1 MSIEQK
7 THDTILFKNVVKLI
21 QSKFSKKQAELVSQ
35 FAHYFC
41 AGISSIDF
49 EYKNANELYAP
60 IVSLWNYMQACS
72 EECDVRVYT
81 PELETHGWQ
90 SRHTIIE
97 LVHKDMPFLVDSVRM
112 ELNRLGIN
120 IHLHIHMPMTIT
132 RDKDSNIS
140 AIARPDPEKDD
151 DDVTPMYLEI
161 DRQLDKSELEL
172 IKSNLEEILSD
183 VRVTVSDWEKMKK
196 KLNQVIGRL
205 DKLPKK
211 LQNAKNKECRDFL
224 EWISG
229 NHFTLLGYTYYE
241 LNNDKNDLRLVPQKR
256 ASLGLKTKQH
266 WSPKAY
272 KLSDLPAGA
281 RNLILN
287 TENLLVLTK
296 LSAISRVH
304 RPAHIDY
311 IGVKR
316 VNEKGEIIGEDRFIG
331 LYTSA
336 AYNLNPMSIPV
347 LRQKIHAVQE
357 RSGFTKQEHD
367 LKVLKNILETYPRD
381 ELFQTNVDKLYETTI
396 GILQIQERPI
406 IRLFARRDPYGRFF
420 ACLVYVPREIYTTRI
435 RIKITEILK
444 SAFGAISEPQFTTT
458 FSESILARLHFIIPV
473 ENAEAIKYDVKEI
486 EKDLYQATRSWEDNL
501 NEVLLSEF
509 GEAEGKR
516 LFQRYS
522 DRFPAG
528 YQDESIIQ
536 TAVLDIKHMEAL
548 TDEKALSML
557 LYRSQEDGHGNIRFK
572 LFYRDQP
579 KPLSDVMPML
589 ENMGLNIIGETPYRV
604 KPAAGSVRWI
614 SDFEMQHPAGID
626 LDLELVKDKFQEA
639 FSRIWFD
646 DAENDGFNRLVLSA
660 SLNWRET
667 AMLRAYAKYMWQIGS
682 SFSQSYVEE
691 TLAAYPEIAKLLV
704 VYFFQKFDPVSKQS
718 ERVEKELRDRIIGEL
733 DEVAN
738 LDQDRILHRYLE
750 MIDATIRTNFF
761 QLDENGESKNY
772 ISLKLKP
779 SQISDIPKPAPMF
792 EIFVYSPRV
801 EGVHLR
807 GGKVARGGLRWSDR
821 REDFRT
827 EILGLVKA
835 QQVKNSVIVPV
846 GAKGGFVCKRSL
858 AGLSREEF
866 MAEGI
871 ACYETFISALLDI
884 TDNLIDGKLVPPDR
898 VVRHDEDDPYLV
910 VAADKGTATFSD
922 IANGISEKYGFW
934 LGDAFAS
941 GGSIGYDHKKMG
953 ITAKGAWESVKRHFM
968 EMGIDSQNEDF
979 TAVGIGDMSGD
990 VFGNGMLCSRHIKL
1004 VAAFNHMHIFI
1015 DPNPDS
1021 EKSYVERERLF
1032 KLPRSSW
1039 EDYNTKLISAGG
1051 GIFSRSSKAIP
1062 LSEEIQKLLGIEEQS
1077 LTPNQLIS
1085 AILKAEV
1092 DLLWNGGIGTYIKAG
1107 SETHSDV
1114 GDRAN
1119 DGLRINASELRCG
1132 IIGEGGNLGVTQLAR
1147 IEYMRRGG
1155 RGNSDFIDNAGGV
1168 NCSDNE
1174 VNIKILLNQ
1183 IVATGDMTEKQRNK
1197 LLLSMTD
1204 EVGEIVLRENFL
1216 QAQSISVSEER
1227 SEKMV
1232 KELMRFIHWL
1242 EREERLDRELEFLP
1256 SDEELIERL
1265 AQGEGLTRAE
1275 IAVLTAYGKMV
1286 LKEELCSPEVANEPF
1301 YKDVLVNYFPKPI
1314 RRKYAGETQ
1323 EHPLKDEIIAMCLAN
1338 EMVDYLGS
1346 NFAFRAMD
1354 ETGATPA
1361 DVATCFTLAK
1371 EIYDM
1376 PAMWKQIEALDH
1388 SIPASIKHNMI
1399 YQTQRMVRRCTR
1411 WFLRHRRKNLAI
1423 QEGIE
1428 YFKDGVV
1435 ELQKTIHK
1443 ALDKVENDGIKEDIN
1458 SWVDHGVPK
1467 KLAER
1472 ICYLSTMFSALD
1484 IVEMSKLTGLNI
1496 SMVAE
1501 VYFKLGAKLE
1511 LHWFLEQ
1518 INLQAVDNH
1527 WQAFARASFREDL
1540 DWQQRSLT
1548 VAVLHMSHKE
1558 TSAEE
1563 RIISWIIEN
1572 SSLLSRW
1579 QQMLADF
1586 RASKRHEFAKFSVAL
1601 RELLILVQSSVR
1613 AAAIAR
1619 EEDLGTIKKS

>member
-21 QSKFSKKQAELVSQ
+21 ESKFSKKQAELVSQ

-41 AGISSIDF
+41 AGISTIDF

-120 IHLHIHMPMTIT
+120 IYLHIHTPLTIT
-132 RDKDSNIS
+132 RDKNNSIS
-140 AIARPDPEKDD
+140 SISGPDPSGSSYG
-151 DDVTPMYLEI
+151 VTPMYLEI

-172 IKSNLEEILSD
+172 IKNNLEEVLSD
-183 VRVTVSDWEKMKK
+183 VRVTVSDWDKMKG
-196 KLNQVIGRL
+196 KLTQVIDRL
-205 DKLPKK
+205 DNLPKK
-211 LQNAKNKECRDFL
+211 LQNEKNKECRDFL

-229 NHFTLLGYTYYE
+229 NHFTLLGYTFYE
-241 LNNDKNDLRLVPQKR
+241 LNNEKNDFRLVPQESE
-256 ASLGLKTKQH
+256 SLGLKTKQN
-266 WSPKAY
+266 WRPKAY
-272 KLSDLPAGA
+272 MLSDLPSGA

-296 LSAISRVH
+296 LSAVSRVH

-311 IGVKR
+311 IGIKR
-316 VNEKGEIIGEDRFIG
+316 VNKKGEIIGEDRFIG

-347 LRQKIHAVQE
+347 LRQKIQAVKK
-357 RSGFTKQEHD
+357 RSGLTELEHD
-367 LKVLKNILETYPRD
+367 LKVLRNILETYPRD
-381 ELFQTNVDKLYETTI
+381 ELFQTSVDKLYETAI

-420 ACLVYVPREIYTTRI
+420 SCLVYVPREIYTTRI
-435 RIKITEILK
+435 RIRITEILK
-444 SAFGAISEPQFTTT
+444 EAFGAISEPQFTTS

-473 ENAEAIKYDVKEI
+473 ENAEKIKYDVKDI

-516 LFQRYS
+516 LYQRYAT
-522 DRFPAG
+522 RFPVG
-528 YQDESIIQ
+528 YQDQSIIQ

-548 TDEKALSML
+548 TDDNALSML
-557 LYRSQEDGHGNIRFK
+557 LYRSQEDSQDNIRFK

-604 KPAAGSVRWI
+604 KPEGGSVRWI
-614 SDFEMQHPAGID
+614 SDFEMQHPAGTN

-639 FSRIWFD
+639 FSRIWFE

-667 AMLRAYAKYMWQIGS
+667 AVLRAYAKYMWQIGS
-682 SFSQSYVEE
+682 AFSQNYVEE
-691 TLAAYPEIAKLLV
+691 TLAAYPDIAKLLV
-704 VYFFQKFDPVSKQS
+704 AYFFQKFDPASAQSKKT
-718 ERVEKELRDRIIGEL
+718 EKELSKRILGEL
-733 DEVAN
+733 DTVAN
-738 LDQDRILHRYLE
+738 LDQDRILNRYLSL
-750 MIDATIRTNFF
+750 IDATVRTNFF
-761 QLDENGESKNY
+761 QVDQNGQPKNY

-779 SQISDIPKPAPMF
+779 SQINDIPKPAPMF

-858 AGLSREEF
+858 AGLSREAF
-866 MAEGI
+866 MEEGI
-871 ACYETFISALLDI
+871 ACYQIFISALLDI
-884 TDNLIDGKLVPPDR
+884 TDNLIDGNLTPPDR

-922 IANGISEKYGFW
+922 IANGISQKYGFW
-934 LGDAFAS
+934 MGDAFAS
-941 GGSIGYDHKKMG
+941 GGSVGYDHKKMG

-968 EMGIDSQNEDF
+968 EMGIDCQSQDF

-990 VFGNGMLCSRHIKL
+990 VFGNGMLCSRHTKL

-1015 DPNPDS
+1015 DPNPDA

-1032 KLPRSSW
+1032 KLPRSGW
-1039 EDYNTKLISAGG
+1039 DDYNLELISKGG
-1051 GIFSRSSKAIP
+1051 GVFSRSAKSIP
-1062 LSEEIQKLLGIEEQS
+1062 LTDQMRKLLGIREKS
-1077 LTPNQLIS
+1077 LAPNELIS

-1092 DLLWNGGIGTYIKAG
+1092 DLLWNGGIGTYIKSK

-1119 DGLRINASELRCG
+1119 DGLRINGSELKCG
-1132 IIGEGGNLGVTQLAR
+1132 IIGEGGNLGVTQLGR
-1147 IEYMRRGG
+1147 VEYMLRGG

-1183 IVATGDMTEKQRNK
+1183 IVSTGDMTEKQRNK

-1227 SEKMV
+1227 AEKMV

-1242 EREERLDRELEFLP
+1242 EKEGRLDRELEFLP
-1256 SDEELIERL
+1256 SDEELLERL
-1265 AQGEGLTRAE
+1265 ARGKGLTRAE
-1275 IAVLTAYGKMV
+1275 LAVLTAYGKMV
-1286 LKEELCSPEVANEPF
+1286 LKEELRSPEVANEPF

-1314 RRKYAGETQ
+1314 RRKYASQTQ
-1323 EHPLKDEIIAMCLAN
+1323 DHPLKDEIIAMRLAN

-1371 EIYDM
+1371 EIYEM
-1376 PAMWKQIEALDH
+1376 PTMWKQIEALDH
-1388 SIPASIKHNMI
+1388 SVPASIKHNMI

-1428 YFKDGVV
+1428 YFKDGVI

-1443 ALDKVENDGIKEDIN
+1443 ALDSVENEGINKDIE
-1458 SWVDHGVPK
+1458 SWVGYGVPK
-1467 KLAER
+1467 KLAEK

-1484 IVEMSKLTGLNI
+1484 IVEMSKLTGLKI
-1496 SMVAE
+1496 AIVAE

-1518 INLQAVDNH
+1518 INMQAVDNH

-1548 VAVLHMSHKE
+1548 VAVLHMSNKAA
-1558 TSAEE
+1558 SAEE
-1563 RIISWIIEN
+1563 RIINWIIDN

-1619 EEDLGTIKKS
+1619 EDDLSSLKK